1 MVISYFLIIILLSSP
16 ILTETVFAQTENDA
30 ELLFNQAREH
40 FVNGEYKQ
48 AITIYDDILEI
59 TPNNV

>member
-1 MVISYFLIIILLSSP
+1 MFKQVK
-16 ILTETVFAQTENDA
+16 
-30 ELLFNQAREH
+30 EH

-59 TPNNV
+59 TPNNISTLKMRTLA